1 MYKLRSTKTATERI
15 LSRQK
20 VRYHDKLTPERL
32 QILFRNVN
40 VFSKRLSPINCS
52 RNIMAAMSDIDKE
65 IEYAKKQASLSPVS
79 TKRSECYSVS
89 STRSKILSHR
99 APSPNINTSLSFI
112 RSKSPSNS
120 RNSNKKPKLSI
131 IPNRPKTSLTR
142 HAKIKNLMTV
152 CKMLKSNI
160 SEIANDFN
168 QMMKDTKNGCKAI
181 VNVVE
186 STLKNSIEKRLISL
200 ENQIFE
206 PIKNNLELELKIT
219 KALKRGKKVW
229 KLKHITFMKY
239 IDRIIYSVNS
249 RKKV

>member
-1 MYKLRSTKTATERI
+1 MYKLRSTKTATEKL
-15 LSRQK
+15 LSRRK
-20 VRYHDKLTPERL
+20 IRYHDKLTPERV
-32 QILFRNVN
+32 QVLFQNVN

-52 RNIMAAMSDIDKE
+52 RNVMAAMSDIDKE
-65 IEYAKKQASLSPVS
+65 IEYAKKQASFSPIS

-89 STRSKILSHR
+89 STRTKLHTHR
-99 APSPNINTSLSFI
+99 GQISSINTTLSII
-112 RSKSPSNS
+112 RSKSPSNPRS
-120 RNSNKKPKLSI
+120 SNKKPKLSI
-131 IPNRPKTSLTR
+131 IPKRLKTGLSR
-142 HAKIKNLMTV
+142 SSKIKNLMAE
-152 CKMLKSNI
+152 CKIIKSSI
-160 SEIANDFN
+160 KGIAIDLH
-168 QMMKDTKNGCKAI
+168 QMMKDAKRGCRAI

-186 STLKNSIEKRLISL
+186 TTLKNSIEKRLISL